1 MNRKYFMSFLAIFI
15 VCCLTTSAYAL
26 NYCENRY
33 YNAKIFIQNELDDY
47 TSYFEDAV
55 DARNNAGVI
64 DREVVVNTS
73 SSSYIHNCS
82 FSDSNSYWEEYYSNA
97 HGTYYATSTL
107 SYACSCHVVT
117 SFVIALN
124 DDKIDHYNYAY
135 ESDMSK
141 AVQSLI
147 CHELGHA
154 FGLIDFYGSQYQLS
168 SVMNTDRDVLNIY
181 TPQTNDKNNANDC
194 WEPHRN

>member
-1 MNRKYFMSFLAIFI
+1 MATMRIFLYIQSVVRVVLRISRYPHRMNTMVR
-15 VCCLTTSAYAL
+15 YAL
-26 NYCENRY
+26 NYCENGY

-55 DARNNAGVI
+55 DAWNNAGVI

-107 SYACSCHVVT
+107 SYACSCH
-117 SFVIALN
+117 N
-124 DDKIDHYNYAY
+124 D
-135 ESDMSK
+135 
-141 AVQSLI
+141 
-147 CHELGHA
+147 
-154 FGLIDFYGSQYQLS
+154 F
-168 SVMNTDRDVLNIY
+168 
-181 TPQTNDKNNANDC
+181 
-194 WEPHRN
+194 WEPHRNEF